1 MRHRTILE
9 YKHYR
14 YLKLTVLIL
23 VASIVGYAFYTSPVG
38 RYGGTPM
45 GYALGTVGALL
56 ILWLMWFG
64 IRKRRYRGSSGNIQ
78 GWLSGH
84 VYLGAA
90 LIVIATLH
98 TGFQVGWNVHTLAYV
113 LMLLVIFSGFY
124 GLYAYLRVPQ
134 LMTENMGDDTLDSVI
149 LKIADIDREARRLAV
164 GMPDNINRAIQDS
177 LQGTRIGGGVFA
189 QLTGRAG
196 NCPTTRAV
204 GTIQAAVRQ
213 FKGDEARAN
222 KDLYALMLRKQ
233 KLVERARTDIRYK
246 AILDFW
252 LFLHV
257 PLSLALLAA
266 LTAHVIAVFFYW

>member
-9 YKHYR
+9 YRSYR
-14 YLKLTVLIL
+14 YLKLAVVVVI
-23 VASIVGYAFYTSPVG
+23 ASILAFAFYSSPVG
-38 RYGGTPM
+38 RYGGTIT

-84 VYLGAA
+84 VYLGTS
-90 LIVIATLH
+90 LIVVATLH
-98 TGFQVGWNVHTLAYV
+98 AGFQVGWNVHTLAYV
-113 LMLLVIFSGFY
+113 LMMLVIFSGFY
-124 GLYAYLRVPQ
+124 GLFAYMKIPQ
-134 LMTENMGDDTLDSVI
+134 LMTENLGEETLDSII

-164 GMPDNINRAIQDS
+164 GMPDNINQVVQESIE
-177 LQGTRIGGGVFA
+177 GTRIGGGALA
-189 QLTGRAG
+189 QLRGS
-196 NCPTTRAV
+196 NKHCPTARAV
-204 GTIQAAVRQ
+204 ATIQASVRQ
-213 FKGDEARAN
+213 FKGDEARSN

-233 KLVERARTDIRYK
+233 KLVERARADVRYK

-252 LFLHV
+252 LYMHV

-266 LTAHVIAVFFYW
+266 LTAHIISVFFYW

>member
-9 YKHYR
+9 YEHYR
-14 YLKLTVLIL
+14 YLKLAALVVL
-23 VASIVGYAFYTSPVG
+23 ASIIAYAIYTSPVG

-64 IRKRRYRGSSGNIQ
+64 IRKRRYRGASGSIQ

-84 VYLGAA
+84 VYLGTA
-90 LIVIATLH
+90 LVVIATLH

-124 GLYAYLRVPQ
+124 GLYLYLRVPQ
-134 LMTENMGDDTLDSVI
+134 LMTGNLGEDTLDSII

-164 GMPDNINRAIQDS
+164 GMPDNINHLIQDS
-177 LQGTRIGGGVFA
+177 VERTRIGGGVLA
-189 QLTGRAG
+189 QLSGRARD
-196 NCPTTRAV
+196 CPTARAL
-204 GTIQAAVRQ
+204 TSIQASVRQ

-222 KDLYALMLRKQ
+222 TELYSLMLRKQ
-233 KLVERARTDIRYK
+233 KLVERARLDIRYK

-252 LFLHV
+252 LYLHV

-266 LTAHVIAVFFYW
+266 LSAHVIAVFFYW